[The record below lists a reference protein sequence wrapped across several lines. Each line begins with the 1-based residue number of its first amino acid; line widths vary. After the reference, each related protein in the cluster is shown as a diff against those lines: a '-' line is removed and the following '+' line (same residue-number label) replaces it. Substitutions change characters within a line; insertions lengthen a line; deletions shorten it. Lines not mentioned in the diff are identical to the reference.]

1 MRNILTLVLLAFF
14 LLGSTSLRAA
24 STNPTVLLQ
33 TNLGE
38 FVIELFPHEA
48 PLTVKNFLENVDG
61 DFYNGTIFHSVVP
74 GFFIQGGGLTPDFSL
89 KSPHAIIKNE
99 ASNGLKNDAFMVSMV
114 RATTNESAASQ
125 FFINMQN
132 NSALNANGKNP
143 GYAVFG
149 KVTEGLDVVEKISL
163 QPRGM
168 YESFPEAPNFA
179 VRILKIIRIDPTT
192 LPIELKTG
200 ANVATSENA
209 QSNTA
214 PFQTNTAPMSAPQ

>member
-1 MRNILTLVLLAFF
+1 MRNILTFILLAFF
-14 LLGSTSLRAA
+14 MLSSSSLRAA
-24 STNPTVLLQ
+24 SANPKVLME

-38 FVIELFPHEA
+38 FIIELFPHEA
-48 PLTVKNFLENVDG
+48 PTTVKNFLDNVDG
-61 DFYNGTIFHSVVP
+61 NFYNDTIFHSVVP
-74 GFFIQGGGLTPDFSL
+74 GFFIQGGGLSPDFST
-89 KSPHAIIKNE
+89 KPSRAPIKNE

-114 RATTNESAASQ
+114 RGTANESASSQ

-149 KVTEGLDVVEKISL
+149 KVVEGMDIVEKISL

-168 YESFPEAPNFA
+168 YEHFPEAPNLA
-179 VRILKIIRIDPTT
+179 VRILKIVRIDPNAS
-192 LPIELKTG
+192 PIELKAS

-209 QSNTA
+209 QTNTA
-214 PFQTNTAPMSAPQ
+214 PFQSSIAPMSAPQ